1 MKPLKPHTKCPPFT
15 PWGSF
20 TSFVTGQLAS
30 RQSEE
35 PAVSESSLAVDAP
48 ATANTGT
55 ITYAFK
61 LSPDSRVDL
70 GSGGPL
76 GRPQ

>member
-1 MKPLKPHTKCPPFT
+1 MSTIYAV
-15 PWGSF
+15 GSF

-70 GSGGPL
+70 GSDSPL

>member
-1 MKPLKPHTKCPPFT
+1 MSTVYAV
-15 PWGSF
+15 GSF
-20 TSFVTGQLAS
+20 TSFVTGLLAS

-35 PAVSESSLAVDAP
+35 PAVAESSPAVDASL

-61 LSPDSRVDL
+61 LLPDSRVDL
-70 GSGGPL
+70 GGGSPL
-76 GRPQ
+76 G